1 MMKRYILAIL
11 LVFSSIAHA
20 EGEAIES
27 LVLAK
32 APVDVSDIE
41 SVKRGAK
48 FFATTC
54 MACHTMKYM
63 RYNKL
68 ANEAGVTYDKMPLNV
83 KTWPFG
89 ITPPDL
95 SLEASVRG
103 ADWIW
108 TYLHSFYKDPARPT
122 GANNLLV
129 PNTAMTPILTPYQG
143 DQELVPHPMT
153 DLFGH
158 TEWYDNLVLVKQG
171 SMTPEQFDDTV
182 RDIVN
187 FLAYAAE
194 PYQNE
199 QHTIGW
205 WVLGFLVF
213 FFVFAYKLKCEYWK
227 DVKKHKKD

>member
-1 MMKRYILAIL
+1 MMKRYIFAIL
-11 LVFSSIAHA
+11 FLLSSFAYA
-20 EGEAIES
+20 QEQGIEN
-27 LVLAK
+27 LALAK

-68 ANEAGVTYDKMPLNV
+68 AQDAGVTYDKMPLNV
-83 KTWPFG
+83 KDWPYG

-95 SLEASVRG
+95 SLEANVRG
-103 ADWIW
+103 VDWIW
-108 TYLHSFYKDPARPT
+108 TYLHSFYKDSSRPT

-129 PNTAMTPILTPYQG
+129 PNTAMTPILSPYQG
-143 DQELVPHPMT
+143 DQELVEHPMS
-153 DLFGH
+153 DLLGE
-158 TEWYDNLVLVKQG
+158 TQWYDNVKLVKQG
-171 SMTPEQFDDTV
+171 SMTPEQFDETV

-187 FLAYAAE
+187 FLAYASE

-199 QHTIGW
+199 QHRLGW
-205 WVLGFLVF
+205 WVLGFLF
-213 FFVFAYKLKCEYWK
+213 IFLIFAYKLKKEYWK
-227 DVKKHKKD
+227 DVKRHRKE